1 MAIDLTPISMRVS
14 HIAESLNTKTLISDL
29 LNKILKL
36 AVAMGS
42 TPISMRG
49 SHIGETDKTRVALVH
64 SVLFIFI
71 VYRPH
76 IDRIVMFDKIAE
88 RTE

>member
-1 MAIDLTPISMRVS
+1 MRVS
-14 HIAESLNTKTLISDL
+14 HIAETLKTKTLISHL
-29 LNKILKL
+29 RAKILKR

-49 SHIGETDKTRVALVH
+49 SHIAETHKTRVALING
-64 SVLFIFI
+64 VLFIFI

-76 IDRIVMFDKIAE
+76 VDRIVIFDKIAK